1 MRQTKSTPTDKE
13 LARMAGFEPFSAL
26 SQERLKGLF
35 EAAQPV
41 SFAAGAPIFDSQLQ
55 GGQRGI
61 LIIRQGQVSVCSPS
75 LENGAG
81 DLLGPGMLLPLDLA
95 LPARELVETYTAA
108 EDCVCWSLAAPCI
121 TDFLE
126 EPAVLRWAISQC
138 WRHHER
144 MMRNIAADIES
155 NRIAT
160 QIKFQPLSSLIKHSP
175 LTVDISDSVQQAVAL
190 MAEHK
195 VGSVVVTEAG
205 RVAGILTESDTLRR
219 VLAPGL
225 DLSRPV
231 SAVMTPEPVCLPMTS
246 SVAEA
251 ALEMAS
257 RSIRHMPV
265 VADDGALMGV
275 VSERNLFVLQR
286 IGFGHLEAPIEHA
299 TSIAELRN
307 AVDSIRITCSGLFRY
322 GMSSEQITALVSSL
336 NDRVLVQLIN
346 IVGEPKLHPEVGQK
360 GQEARYCWLAF
371 GSEGRQEQTFSTDQ
385 DNGIIFVPPPGA
397 DAAAVTALRNTLLQ
411 FASKV
416 NVGLD
421 ACGFP
426 LCEGN
431 IMARNPEWCLTLDEW
446 KTRFATWICEP
457 APLAL
462 LHSSIF
468 FDLRPLYGE
477 AALAESLRDTLFALC
492 RENPV
497 FLHLMAKNALQTTV
511 PLGLLSRF
519 STDGGKSGGTI
530 DLKKRAAR
538 LFVDIGRI
546 FSLAHGVRATNTAQ
560 RLLLGGAKAGRKPE
574 AIEADVAAFHFIQTI
589 RIRGQLN
596 RSAGSHDDPNRI
608 NPYALNEIDQRVLV
622 ESLRQV
628 KLLQARMRV
637 DYQI

>member
-1 MRQTKSTPTDKE
+1 
-13 LARMAGFEPFSAL
+13 MADFEPFSAL
-26 SQERLKGLF
+26 SPERLKGLF

-41 SFAAGAPIFDSQLQ
+41 CFAAGAPIFDSQLQ
-55 GGQRGI
+55 VGQRGI
-61 LIIRQGQVSVCSPS
+61 LIIRQGRVSVRSPS

-95 LPARELVETYTAA
+95 LPVRELAETYTAA
-108 EDCVCWSLAAPCI
+108 EDCVCWSLAPLCI
-121 TDFLE
+121 TDLLE

-144 MMRNIAADIES
+144 MMDNIAADIES

-175 LTVDISDSVQQAVAL
+175 LTVDISDSVKQAVAL
-190 MAEHK
+190 MAKHK

-231 SAVMTPEPVCLPMTS
+231 STVMTPEPVCLPMTS

-275 VSERNLFVLQR
+275 ISERNLFVLQR
-286 IGFGHLEAPIEHA
+286 IGFGHLDAPIEHA
-299 TSIAELRN
+299 TSIVELRT
-307 AVDSIRITCSGLFRY
+307 AVDSIRTTCSGLFRY

-346 IVGEPKLHPEVGQK
+346 IVGEQTLPEWQGQK
-360 GQEARYCWLAF
+360 VRYCWLAF

-385 DNGIIFVPPPGA
+385 DNGIIFVPPHGA
-397 DAAAVTALRNTLLQ
+397 DAGVITELRKSFLQ
-411 FASKV
+411 FASTV

-468 FDLRPLYGE
+468 FDLRPLFGE

-511 PLGLLSRF
+511 PLGMLSRF
-519 STDGGKSGGTI
+519 STDGGKFGGTI